1 MIIAEIGHNFN
12 GNMKLAKKMIQ
23 SAYDCG
29 ADIAKF
35 QVYDIDYIL
44 TPESPYYWELKAVQI
59 NFQQTKQLFNE
70 CKRIGIE
77 FLATP
82 FDAKRVG
89 WLEKLGVDRYKI
101 ASRSI
106 SDGNIIKAIENTGK
120 PIIASLGM
128 WGEKEFPK
136 IKGRV
141 DYLYCVS
148 KYPTMDED
156 LINFPK
162 KFNEYSGFSDH
173 TIGTKWAKKAIDNG
187 AKIIE
192 KHFTLDKTMPGI
204 DQKGSAEP
212 KELIEIVD
220 YYKSKR

>member
-77 FLATP
+77 FLARMLHMIE
-82 FDAKRVG
+82 AK
-89 WLEKLGVDRYKI
+89 LHL
-101 ASRSI
+101 RS
-106 SDGNIIKAIENTGK
+106 
-120 PIIASLGM
+120 
-128 WGEKEFPK
+128 
-136 IKGRV
+136 
-141 DYLYCVS
+141 
-148 KYPTMDED
+148 
-156 LINFPK
+156 
-162 KFNEYSGFSDH
+162 
-173 TIGTKWAKKAIDNG
+173 
-187 AKIIE
+187 
-192 KHFTLDKTMPGI
+192 
-204 DQKGSAEP
+204 
-212 KELIEIVD
+212 
-220 YYKSKR
+220 